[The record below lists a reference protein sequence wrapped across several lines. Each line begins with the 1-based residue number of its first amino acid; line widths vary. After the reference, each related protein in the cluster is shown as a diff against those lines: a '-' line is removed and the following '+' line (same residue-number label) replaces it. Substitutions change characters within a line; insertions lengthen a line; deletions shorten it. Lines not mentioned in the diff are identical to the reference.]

1 VASCQPY
8 AQGWQSRTPVNP
20 AGRAANRAGQP
31 SVRTR
36 TRQDQPTVRIEAG
49 ADASLALAAAAI
61 PESQRAGMEK
71 LQRGVCSYLPGTERC
86 CAHGRDFTSSCSR
99 VVLNIPPHFHH
110 TQSSVCH
117 VQAGNYASFK
127 KHAFAAK
134 GHHVRMGYH
143 WSQQLDK
150 TLKDCIRSR
159 VISEVRTNQPFEGHV
174 ALAAKLHEHG
184 MAD

>member
-1 VASCQPY
+1 MN
-8 AQGWQSRTPVNP
+8 PV
-20 AGRAANRAGQP
+20 GRAANRAGQP

-49 ADASLALAAAAI
+49 ADASLALAAAAT

-99 VVLNIPPHFHH
+99 VVLNIPPYFHH
-110 TQSSVCH
+110 TQSGVCH

-127 KHAFAAK
+127 NYAFA
-134 GHHVRMGYH
+134 
-143 WSQQLDK
+143 
-150 TLKDCIRSR
+150 
-159 VISEVRTNQPFEGHV
+159 
-174 ALAAKLHEHG
+174 
-184 MAD
+184 